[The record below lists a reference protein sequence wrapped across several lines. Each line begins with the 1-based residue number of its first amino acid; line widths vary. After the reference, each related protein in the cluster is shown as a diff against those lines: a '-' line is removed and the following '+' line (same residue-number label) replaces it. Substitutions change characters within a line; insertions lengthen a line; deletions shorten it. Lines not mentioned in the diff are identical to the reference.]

1 MMNRINRHTVLS
13 VHHWTD
19 TLFSFT
25 CTRDPSFQF
34 ENGQFTLVGI
44 EAEGKLLMRAY
55 SMVSANDEAIL
66 EFFSIKVPGGRLT
79 SHLQHIQPGDS
90 VFVGKKPVGTLVIGH
105 LLPGET
111 LWLLSTGTGLAPFL
125 SIIKDIRIYQ
135 RYQRIILTHTCRLAA
150 ELAYREYLTQTFPR
164 HERLGQWVRE
174 KLIYYPSVTREPFIH
189 QGRITDLIESGGLF
203 KDLERAPFTPEQD
216 RLMLCGSPQ
225 MVKDTRALLQARGF
239 QESSAAQPGHY
250 VVEKAFVD

>member
-1 MMNRINRHTVLS
+1 MMNRIHPQTVLS

-44 EAEGKLLMRAY
+44 EVEGKLLMRAY
-55 SMVSANDEAIL
+55 SMVSANDEESL
-66 EFFSIKVPGGRLT
+66 EFLSIKVPGGRLT
-79 SHLQHIQPGDS
+79 SHLQYIQAGDS
-90 VFVGKKPVGTLVIGH
+90 VYVGKKPVGTLVIDH
-105 LLPGET
+105 LLPGAT
-111 LWLLSTGTGLAPFL
+111 LWLLATGTGLAPFL
-125 SIIKDIRIYQ
+125 SIIKDARIYQ

-150 ELAYREYLTQTFPR
+150 ELAYREYITQTLPQ

-174 KLIYYPSVTREPFIH
+174 KLVYYPSVTREPFIH
-189 QGRITDLIESGGLF
+189 QGRMTDLIESGTLF
-203 KDLERAPFTPEQD
+203 KDLRLSPFTPEQD

>member
-1 MMNRINRHTVLS
+1 MMNRINRQTVLS

-25 CTRDPSFQF
+25 CTRDPDFQF
-34 ENGQFTLVGI
+34 DNGQFTLVGL

-55 SMVSANDEAIL
+55 SMVSANDEETL

-79 SHLQHIQPGDS
+79 SHLQHIQPGDT
-90 VFVGKKPVGTLVIGH
+90 VFVGKKPVGTLVIDH
-105 LLPGET
+105 LLPGAT

-125 SIIKDIRIYQ
+125 SIIKDARIYG
-135 RYQRIILTHTCRLAA
+135 RYQRIVLTHTCRLVA
-150 ELAYREYLTQTFPR
+150 ELAYREYMTQTLPQ

-174 KLIYYPSVTREPFIH
+174 KLIYYPSVTRESFIH
-189 QGRITDLIESGGLF
+189 QGRITDLIEKGTLF
-203 KDLERAPFTPEQD
+203 KDLDIAPFTPEQD

-225 MVKDTRALLQARGF
+225 MVKDMRALLQARGF
-239 QESSAAQPGHY
+239 QESSAAQSGHY